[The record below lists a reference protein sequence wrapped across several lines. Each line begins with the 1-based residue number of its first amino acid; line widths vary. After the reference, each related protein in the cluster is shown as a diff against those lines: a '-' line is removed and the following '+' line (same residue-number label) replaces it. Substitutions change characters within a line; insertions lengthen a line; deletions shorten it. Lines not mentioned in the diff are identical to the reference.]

1 MLAGLQPEWLTRWNG
16 LPGTVVIGNLD
27 GQALATAKKILWVR
41 EPKICAA
48 AEVPVTGGKGAILFS
63 QLDVQR
69 RADRS
74 KPNYDPVA
82 EKVLINML
90 QESP

>member
-1 MLAGLQPEWLTRWNG
+1 
-16 LPGTVVIGNLD
+16 
-27 GQALATAKKILWVR
+27 LATAKKILWVR

-48 AEVPVTGGKGAILFS
+48 AEVPVAGGKGAILFS
-63 QLDVQR
+63 QLDVQSH
-69 RADRS
+69 ADRS
-74 KPNYDPVA
+74 MPNYDPVA

>member
-1 MLAGLQPEWLTRWNG
+1 
-16 LPGTVVIGNLD
+16 
-27 GQALATAKKILWVR
+27 LATAKKILWVR

-63 QLDVQR
+63 QLDERR
-69 RADRS
+69 RADRA